1 MNFEQLNLH
10 PNILKAVK
18 KNGFT
23 EPTPIQE
30 KCIPEIR
37 AGKDVVGQSLTGSGK
52 TAAYVLPLLEKI
64 EPGQGIQVVI
74 LTPTREL
81 TTQVRDTILNFSSF
95 MRINVA
101 AVYGGVAISPQI
113 DSLRKAEIVVAT
125 PGRMLDHME
134 RRTIRLSNVSLL
146 ILDEADKMFE
156 MGFVE
161 DVEKIIHEL
170 PPERQTLLFSATIS
184 SEISHLIKKHL
195 KNPVMIKEQLHVD
208 KTLLKQIYYDI
219 KQQEK
224 FSLLMHLLKTK
235 TSGLSIIFCST
246 RREVDAI
253 TTNLKMNGIHA
264 MAVHGGLTQSRRS
277 HAVDSLKSQ
286 NIRVLVATDVAARG
300 LDIKDVTNVYN
311 YDSPK
316 NSSEYT
322 HRIGRTAR
330 AGKQGEAVILLTER
344 DYENFREVT
353 RDKNIQIERG
363 ELPHFE
369 RIEFVRSPQ
378 RERGHFGGREDR
390 GRSGGFRSGG
400 ERSGGF
406 RSGGFRSRDHGS
418 SHSEGGFRSGGSSGG
433 FRSGGFRSRS
443 HDSGDHESSH
453 SESGFRSHDGP
464 RRSGGFKAG
473 RSSRPRRSPFG

>member
-10 PNILKAVK
+10 PNILKAIK
-18 KNGFT
+18 KNGYT
-23 EPTPIQE
+23 EATPIQE

-64 EPGQGIQVVI
+64 IPGQGVQALI

-81 TTQVRDTILNFSSF
+81 TTQVRDTIMNLSSF
-95 MRINVA
+95 MRVSVA
-101 AVYGGVAISPQI
+101 AVYGGVAIPPQI
-113 DSLRKAEIVVAT
+113 DALRRADIVVAT

-134 RRTIRLSNVSLL
+134 RRTIRLSNVHML

-156 MGFVE
+156 MGFVD
-161 DVEKIIHEL
+161 DVEKIIHAL
-170 PPERQTLLFSATIS
+170 PPTRQTLLFSATIS
-184 SEISHLIKKHL
+184 SEINHLIKKHL
-195 KNPVMIKEQLHVD
+195 KNPVMVKEQLHVD

-224 FSLLMHLLKTK
+224 FSLLMHLLKSK
-235 TSGLSIIFCST
+235 TTGLSIIFCST

-253 TTNLKMNGIHA
+253 TMNLKTNGINA

-286 NIRVLVATDVAARG
+286 NIKVLVATDVAARG
-300 LDIKDVTNVYN
+300 LDIKDVTHVYN

-353 RDKNIQIERG
+353 KDKNIQIERS
-363 ELPHFE
+363 ELPHFD
-369 RIEFVRSPQ
+369 RIEFVRNQS
-378 RERGHFGGREDR
+378 RGSFGGRSGGRDGGYSERRSGGFNERSGGFR
-390 GRSGGFRSGG
+390 GGGFRSGGGREGSSSSGFRSGGFRSGG
-400 ERSGGF
+400 R
-406 RSGGFRSRDHGS
+406 R
-418 SHSEGGFRSGGSSGG
+418 
-433 FRSGGFRSRS
+433 
-443 HDSGDHESSH
+443 DSGDHETSGSRDSHH
-453 SESGFRSHDGP
+453 SEG
-464 RRSGGFKAG
+464 RRDSFKSGGGA
-473 RSSRPRRSPFG
+473 RSRPRRSSPFG